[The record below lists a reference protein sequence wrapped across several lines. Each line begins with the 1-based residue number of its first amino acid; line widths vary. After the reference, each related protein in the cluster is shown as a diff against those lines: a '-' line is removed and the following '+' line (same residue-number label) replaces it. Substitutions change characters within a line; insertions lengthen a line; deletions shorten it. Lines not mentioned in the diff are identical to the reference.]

1 MLNLCRVALTFLPGT
16 VLLSA
21 LAAPAPA
28 QDKTVLGVEIGA
40 QFRVPACGP
49 GGEIFPA
56 RHCFNRA
63 PIHHKASGASEY
75 QVTLPSAGTPA
86 YVRGDIKVFVIA
98 GLVESVQVATW
109 GIEAQPGVLTS
120 LTQKYG
126 EPTRATQQKLKG
138 MRSRFPTHYL
148 EWDFRDFSVKYD
160 GTTGSIDWGRIV
172 VSTHRYRKLVEAH
185 EKRPPG

>member
-1 MLNLCRVALTFLPGT
+1 MLLHRNFLIAGWLLTS
-16 VLLSA
+16 V
-21 LAAPAPA
+21 LAAPVHA
-28 QDKTVLGVEIGA
+28 QDKTVVGVTIGA
-40 QFRVPACGP
+40 PFRVPACSP
-49 GGEIFPA
+49 GGEVFPA

-109 GIEAQPGVLTS
+109 GIEAQPGVMTS

-126 EPTRATQQKLKG
+126 EPTRATQQKVKG
-138 MRSRFPTHYL
+138 MRSRFPTQYV
-148 EWDFRDFSVKYD
+148 EWEFPDFSVNSEA
-160 GTTGSIDWGRIV
+160 TTGSIDWGRIV
-172 VSTHRYRKLVEAH
+172 VSTQRYRKLLDAR

>member
-1 MLNLCRVALTFLPGT
+1 MISHRPILFAGW
-16 VLLSA
+16 LLMSV

-28 QDKTVLGVEIGA
+28 QDKTVLGLEIGA

-49 GGEIFPA
+49 GDGTFPS
-56 RHCFNRA
+56 RHCYKSV
-63 PIHHKASGASEY
+63 PIPHKAWRASEY

-86 YVRGDIKVFVIA
+86 YVRGDIKVFVID
-98 GLVESVQVATW
+98 GLVESVQIGTW
-109 GIEAQPGVLTS
+109 GIEAQLGVLTS

-126 EPTRATQQKLKG
+126 KPTRATQQKLKG
-138 MRSRFPTHYL
+138 MRSRFPTQYA
-148 EWDFRDFSVKYD
+148 EWDFPDFSVKYD

-172 VSTHRYRKLVEAH
+172 VSTHRYRKLLEAH

>member
-1 MLNLCRVALTFLPGT
+1 MPVTLPGVAATLLAVT
-16 VLLSA
+16 VGV
-21 LAAPAPA
+21 LAGSVAAR
-28 QDKTVLGVEIGA
+28 DKTVLGLEIGA

-49 GGEIFPA
+49 GDGVFPS
-56 RHCFNRA
+56 RHCYRGA
-63 PIHHKASGASEY
+63 PIHHKAWAANEY

-98 GLVESVQVATW
+98 GLVESVQISTW
-109 GIEAQPGVLTS
+109 GIEAQPGTLTS

-138 MRSRFPTHYL
+138 MRSRFPTHYV
-148 EWDFRDFSVKYD
+148 EWDFSDFSVKYD

-172 VSTHRYRKLVEAH
+172 VSTHRYRKLLEAR